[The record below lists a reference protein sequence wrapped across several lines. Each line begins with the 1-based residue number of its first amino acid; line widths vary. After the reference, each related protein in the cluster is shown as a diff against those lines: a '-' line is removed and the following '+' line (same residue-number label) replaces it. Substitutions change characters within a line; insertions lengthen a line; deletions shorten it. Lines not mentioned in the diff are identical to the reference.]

1 MAKVLLV
8 DDDEDV
14 QTVLGRYLERDG
26 HSVRS
31 ARTAEEALREAA
43 AHPDVVIL
51 DLTLPDLDGLRVLGR
66 LRQDGDMP
74 VLVLSARGEESDRLL
89 GLGLGADDYVVK
101 PFSPREVCLRVAAL
115 VRRSTVRPQDE
126 KDEVLLF
133 GDLELRPSEHRMRV
147 HGRELDLTPREFDLL
162 ELFLRHPRQVLSRQA
177 ILSALWSDGF
187 VSDHVVDVHLASLRR
202 KLGQTAAI
210 ENVRG
215 IGYRISSGSMP

>member
-26 HSVRS
+26 HSVWP
-31 ARTAEEALREAA
+31 ARTAGEALREAA

-51 DLTLPDLDGLRVLGR
+51 DLTLPDLDGLRVLGH

-115 VRRSTVRPQDE
+115 VRRSTVRPQAEDVE
-126 KDEVLLF
+126 ALLF
-133 GDLELRPSEHRMRV
+133 GDVELRPSEHRVRV

-177 ILSALWSDGF
+177 ILLALWSDGF

-202 KLGQTAAI
+202 KLGHTAAI

-215 IGYRISSGSMP
+215 IGYRLALGSMS